1 MLILPHAGHISEFV
15 TDAQG
20 TAWNGTCTQTALE
33 ICLAVVEGREPAQAH
48 MVQLTR
54 DMIAKGICG
63 ANGAATL
70 WAVAREARD
79 TGHGVALEWDYQ
91 QPLQGDWHKALLD
104 NAGLRPILLQ
114 VANGQALVDTETGSR
129 DESSLHYHAIA
140 VVGRQD
146 NGYICADGDN
156 PQVSERFQIYPYETL
171 ANAVPCGLLILDMPA
186 SASTA
191 LLPAGWTDDGAA
203 LHAPNGHVVVRG
215 FRHYCLEHPEVLRL
229 FGRPIED
236 EHAEAD
242 VGDDGYWGAGTR
254 QMFEA
259 GGLIWVQRTGAIF
272 PIWAGML
279 WVRDS
284 TRLKAMQAQEK

>member
-1 MLILPHAGHISEFV
+1 LRS
-15 TDAQG
+15 
-20 TAWNGTCTQTALE
+20 
-33 ICLAVVEGREPAQAH
+33 
-48 MVQLTR
+48 
-54 DMIAKGICG
+54 
-63 ANGAATL
+63 
-70 WAVAREARD
+70 
-79 TGHGVALEWDYQ
+79 
-91 QPLQGDWHKALLD
+91 DWHKALLD
-104 NAGLRPILLQ
+104 SAGLRPILLQ
-114 VANGQALVDTETGSR
+114 VANGQVLADIETGSR

-140 VVGRQD
+140 IVGRQD

-186 SASTA
+186 TVSASS
-191 LLPAGWTDDGAA
+191 LPAGWTDDGTT

-215 FRHYCLEHPEVLRL
+215 FRQYCLDHPEVLRI

-236 EHAEAD
+236 EHVEAD

-259 GGLIWVQRTGAIF
+259 GGLIWVQRTGTIF

-284 TRLKAMQAQEK
+284 TRLKAAQGQEKQG